1 MSRIGKAPVAVPQG
15 VTVEV
20 KGQNVVVA
28 GKAGRQSLTLHR
40 EVSAKLDGGK
50 VIFLPLSQSKQARSA
65 WGTSRALV
73 ANMVKGAQTGFS
85 RDLEI
90 NGVGFRAD
98 VQGKNLVLKIGY
110 SHEVIYPIPEGITI
124 KVGDKNVLLTVSGAD
139 RQKVGQVAS
148 EIRAFRRPEPYKGKG
163 IKYADETIRRKEGKK
178 K

>member
-1 MSRIGKAPVAVPQG
+1 MSRIGKNPVTVPQG

-20 KGQNVVVA
+20 KGQDVIVA
-28 GKAGRQSLTLHR
+28 GKLGRRTLTLHR
-40 EVSAKLDGGK
+40 EVTAAVKDGK
-50 VIFLPLSQSKQARSA
+50 VVFTPRSQSKLARSA

-73 ANMVKGAQTGFS
+73 ANMVKGATAGFS

-98 VQGKNLVLKIGY
+98 VQGKNLLLKIGF
-110 SHEVIYPIPEGITI
+110 SHEIVFPIPEGITI
-124 KVGDKNVLLTVSGAD
+124 KVGDKNIALTVSGAD
-139 RQKVGQVAS
+139 RQQVGQVAA
-148 EIRAFRRPEPYKGKG
+148 EIRQLRKPEPYKGKG

>member
-20 KGQNVVVA
+20 KGQDVIVA
-28 GKAGRQSLTLHR
+28 GKSGRQSLTLHR
-40 EVSAKLDGGK
+40 DVSAKVEGGK
-50 VIFLPLSQSKQARSA
+50 VVFLPRTQSKLARAA

-73 ANMVKGAQTGFS
+73 ANMVKGAQTPFS

-98 VQGKNLVLKIGY
+98 TQGKNLVLKIGF
-110 SHEVIYPIPEGITI
+110 SHEVVYPIPEGIAI
-124 KVGDKNVLLTVSGAD
+124 KVGEKNVALTVSGASA
-139 RQKVGQVAS
+139 QKVGQVAA
-148 EIRAFRRPEPYKGKG
+148 EIRGFRRPEPYKGKG

>member
-1 MSRIGKAPVAVPQG
+1 MSRIGKNPVAVPQG

-20 KGQNVVVA
+20 KGQDVIVA
-28 GKAGRQSLTLHR
+28 GKLGRKSLTLHR
-40 EVSAKLDGGK
+40 EVTASVKDGK
-50 VIFLPLSQSKQARSA
+50 VVFTPRSQSKLARSA

-98 VQGKNLVLKIGY
+98 VQGKNLLLKIGF
-110 SHEVIYPIPEGITI
+110 SHEIVFPIPEGITI
-124 KVGDKNVLLTVSGAD
+124 KVGEKNVALTVSGAD
-139 RQKVGQVAS
+139 RQQVGQVAA
-148 EIRAFRRPEPYKGKG
+148 EIRQLRKPEPYKGKG

>member
-1 MSRIGKAPVAVPQG
+1 MSRIGKNPVTVPQG

-20 KGQNVVVA
+20 KGQDVIVA
-28 GKAGRQSLTLHR
+28 GKLGRKALTLHR
-40 EVSAKLDGGK
+40 EVTAAVKDGK
-50 VIFLPLSQSKQARSA
+50 VVFTPRSQSKLARSA

-73 ANMVKGAQTGFS
+73 ANMVKGALTGFS

-98 VQGKNLVLKIGY
+98 VQGKNLLLKIGF
-110 SHEVIYPIPEGITI
+110 SHEIVFPIPEGITI
-124 KVGDKNVLLTVSGAD
+124 
-139 RQKVGQVAS
+139 QVA
-148 EIRAFRRPEPYKGKG
+148 EKNRQLRKPEPYKGKG